1 MSTLG
6 CFDAY
11 IRKVFDWTGMGS
23 HLEDGR
29 THPRIPMA
37 KIVEGLLMGMVFRS
51 PAISEIEWECREGV
65 LKERIGAI
73 SDDSFGYGLEHL
85 GPASLQEGWTRMARL
100 MKRKGML
107 REGRYKPYVVGV
119 LDGIET
125 LASYSRS
132 CDRCLRREIVGGD
145 TPRIQYYHRSVVV
158 CLVGYTF
165 PIPIGMEMMR
175 PGENEVACGE
185 RLLIRLVAGLGR
197 RFLDIVVGDAL
208 YCTPAFF
215 STCRALGIAP
225 VSVLKENQPELLREA
240 AWQKKERSP
249 AFGLDSPKEKM
260 QVWDLPEVLW
270 DTAGQDVRVIWGEGM
285 ERVVRERGKKREAHR
300 EEKRRIFVL
309 CKTLATISPAMAY
322 DLGRDR
328 WQIDASLFQDMTR
341 NWFLKHSTLHFSRAY
356 ENLLMLRLIAYFL
369 FMSFMVR
376 HLNAR
381 RMKKWRSATA
391 LAKALY
397 LSAVW
402 AAPWVSDA

>member
-240 AWQKKERSP
+240 AWQKKRAFPSLRPGFAEGKDAGVGFARSAVGHRRSGRAGDLGGGHGTGRPREGKKARSP
-249 AFGLDSPKEKM
+249 QG
-260 QVWDLPEVLW
+260 
-270 DTAGQDVRVIWGEGM
+270 
-285 ERVVRERGKKREAHR
+285 GKKAH
-300 EEKRRIFVL
+300 L
-309 CKTLATISPAMAY
+309 CLVQNPRYYFPCHGLRSGQGSLA
-322 DLGRDR
+322 
-328 WQIDASLFQDMTR
+328 
-341 NWFLKHSTLHFSRAY
+341 N
-356 ENLLMLRLIAYFL
+356 
-369 FMSFMVR
+369 
-376 HLNAR
+376 
-381 RMKKWRSATA
+381 
-391 LAKALY
+391 
-397 LSAVW
+397 
-402 AAPWVSDA
+402 